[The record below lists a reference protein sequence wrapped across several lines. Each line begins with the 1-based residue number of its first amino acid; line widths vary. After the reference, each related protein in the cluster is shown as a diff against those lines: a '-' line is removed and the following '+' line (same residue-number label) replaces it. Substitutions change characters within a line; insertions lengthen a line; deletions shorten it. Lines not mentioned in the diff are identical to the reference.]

1 MEPAARVLILLE
13 NEPYPYDRRVSQIA
27 GALTGAGYQV
37 TVAAP
42 ATPGFAGPDEEVL
55 DGVRVL
61 RFPAPPEGA
70 GAAGYV
76 REYWSGLRG
85 LRRVARRVE
94 REQPPDLVI
103 ACNPPDFLFLAARAA
118 RRRGARLVFD
128 HHDLSP
134 ELFESKFGRRGAIHR
149 VLVAAE
155 RWSFRR
161 ADIVLS
167 TNDSYAEIARQRGG
181 VAPDRV
187 FVVRN
192 GPHPDRIRLV
202 DPDPALRRGRPH
214 LVAWI
219 GRMSVQEGLEAV
231 VEAADELRRRG
242 RDDVA
247 FALVGPGDARE
258 GLQAEVRRRGLE
270 DAVVLPGRV
279 DDDGVRRYIS
289 TAAVCLSV
297 DPPGPLNDRST
308 MIKVLEYM
316 AMGRA
321 VVQTPLPE
329 MVRLCGDATLYARP
343 GDPTDLADRIEELL
357 DDPARAADL
366 GERARRRILD
376 GGLTWP
382 DQVPRLLQGVQRAL
396 AESSI

>member
-27 GALTGAGYQV
+27 GALNGAGYDV

-42 ATPGFAGPDEEVL
+42 ATPDFGAADEVL

-61 RFPAPPEGA
+61 RFPAPPEGS
-70 GAAGYV
+70 GAAGYL
-76 REYWSGLRG
+76 REYWAGLRG
-85 LRRVARRVE
+85 LRRIARRLE
-94 REQPPDLVI
+94 AEHPPDLVI
-103 ACNPPDFLFLAARAA
+103 ACNPPDFLFLAVRGA

-134 ELFESKFGRRGAIHR
+134 ELFESKFERRGPFHR
-149 VLVAAE
+149 ALLAAE

-161 ADIVLS
+161 ADAVLS
-167 TNDSYAEIARQRGG
+167 TNDSYAAIARERGG
-181 VAPDRV
+181 VPAERV

-192 GPHPDRIRLV
+192 GPDPGRIRLV
-202 DPDPALRRGRPH
+202 EPDPELRRGRRH
-214 LVAWI
+214 LVTWI
-219 GRMSVQEGLEAV
+219 GRMSVQEGLDAV

-258 GLQAEVRRRGLE
+258 GLVADVERRGLG
-270 DAVVLPGRV
+270 DVVTLPGRV
-279 DDDGVRRYIS
+279 DDDGVRGYLS
-289 TAAVCLSV
+289 TASICLSV

-316 AMGRA
+316 ALGRA

-343 GDPTDLADRIEELL
+343 RDPRDLADRIEELL
-357 DDPARAADL
+357 DNPGRAAEL
-366 GERARRRILD
+366 GKLARQRIVD

-382 DQVPRLLQGVQRAL
+382 DQVPGLLRGVQSAL